1 MALYG
6 MNYLRRKLDQKRVR
20 VKTRYEYYELKN
32 KVPDFGISTPDNAQ
46 LRAFTSCLGWCA
58 KAVDVL
64 ADRLVFRG
72 FSNDGFDMETI
83 YRMNNGDVLF
93 DSAILSSLVTACSF
107 LFLSRGDDGYPRIQ
121 AIDGGNATGI
131 MDPLTQMQTE
141 GYAVLERDQRGN
153 ALREAYFIPGKTY
166 YYKAGQLT
174 SIETTPAPFALLVPV
189 VYRPD
194 PRRPFGHARISR
206 ACMSIMQSA
215 ARTIKRSEISAE
227 FFSYPQRYVVGTD
240 PDRYDDDDEEEGE
253 GSGAGKAAKA
263 LEPWKM
269 AMSAM
274 LEISRGEDG
283 EIPKLGEFQQ
293 QSMAPHLEQ
302 LRTFAA
308 LFAGETGMT
317 LDDLGFPSE
326 NPASAEAIKASHEN
340 LRLMAEKAQRSF
352 GVSFLNAGYLAACI
366 RDGVPYLRRQVA
378 ATIPKWEPAFRPDAA
393 ALSSIGD
400 GAIKINQAVPGYIGA
415 GNLQDLTGIPAEA

>member
-20 VKTRYEYYELKN
+20 VKARYELYEQKRTIVEL
-32 KVPDFGISTPDNAQ
+32 GISLPNIA
-46 LRAFTSCLGWCA
+46 RVAAYHVRLGWCT

-93 DSAILSSLVTACSF
+93 DSAILSALITSCSF

-131 MDPLTQMQTE
+131 MDPLTQMLTE
-141 GYAVLERDQRGN
+141 GFAVLERDQYGK
-153 ALREAYFIPGKTY
+153 ALREAYFVPGKTY
-166 YYKAGQLT
+166 YYTAGQLT
-174 SIETTPAPFALLVPV
+174 SIETTPSPFALLVPV
-189 VYRPD
+189 VHRPD
-194 PRRPFGHARISR
+194 PKRPFGHSRITR
-206 ACMSIMQSA
+206 ACESQINEAMNILKRA
-215 ARTIKRSEISAE
+215 AISGE
-227 FFSYPQRYVVGTD
+227 FYSFPQRYALGTD
-240 PDRYDDDDEEEGE
+240 PDREEPLD
-253 GSGAGKAAKA
+253 AWKA
-263 LEPWKM
+263 

-274 LEISRGEDG
+274 LEFTKDEEGDK
-283 EIPKLGEFQQ
+283 PTVGEFKQ
-293 QSMAPHLEQ
+293 QSMGPYVEQ
-302 LRTFAA
+302 FRMAA
-308 LFAGETGMT
+308 SNFAGETGLT

-352 GVSFLNAGYLAACI
+352 GISFLNAGYLAACI
-366 RDGVPYLRRQVA
+366 RDKYPYLRRQVA

>member
-1 MALYG
+1 
-6 MNYLRRKLDQKRVR
+6 
-20 VKTRYEYYELKN
+20 
-32 KVPDFGISTPDNAQ
+32 
-46 LRAFTSCLGWCA
+46 
-58 KAVDVL
+58 
-64 ADRLVFRG
+64 
-72 FSNDGFDMETI
+72 
-83 YRMNNGDVLF
+83 
-93 DSAILSSLVTACSF
+93 
-107 LFLSRGDDGYPRIQ
+107 
-121 AIDGGNATGI
+121 
-131 MDPLTQMQTE
+131 MDPLTQMLTE
-141 GYAVLERDQRGN
+141 GYAVLERDQYG
-153 ALREAYFIPGKTY
+153 APVREAYFIPGKTY
-166 YYKAGQLT
+166 YYTEGKLK

-189 VYRPD
+189 VHRPD

-240 PDRYDDDDEEEGE
+240 PDRYDDDDEEEGKSN
-253 GSGAGKAAKA
+253 GGAAKA

-302 LRTFAA
+302 LRTFAS

-366 RDGVPYLRRQVA
+366 RDDTAYLRRQAA
-378 ATIPKWEPAFRPDAA
+378 ATVPKWEPAFRPDAA